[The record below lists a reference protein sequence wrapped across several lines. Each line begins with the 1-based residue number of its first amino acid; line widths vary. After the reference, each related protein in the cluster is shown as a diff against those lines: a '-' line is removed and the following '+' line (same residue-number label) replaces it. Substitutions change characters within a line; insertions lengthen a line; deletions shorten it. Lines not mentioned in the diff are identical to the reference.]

1 MSELKGSKG
10 LSQCRCRGKVPL
22 AKTTEFKNLEAGEYF
37 EEEEALRLI
46 GYQEQRRVEGD
57 EVLQTITEES
67 HW

>member
-1 MSELKGSKG
+1 M
-10 LSQCRCRGKVPL
+10 